1 MHATCDGRVATIT
14 THEGVG
20 GQADLN
26 DQIGNPII
34 IACRLP
40 TDTRQWILGAMKL
53 LIIDDHSIMRAGFA
67 ALLGQPGSG
76 IEVLQAGDAAEGI
89 AEVQAYPDLDAV
101 FLDLN
106 MPGEDGMS
114 ALREI
119 GKQRAD
125 LPVILLSSSEDP
137 ADVRR
142 ALAAGAL
149 GYLPKS
155 SGPEPLMSALRLV
168 LSGEVYVP
176 PIMLRA
182 TVPRADHNGPHD
194 NSGPGIALTERQIDV
209 LRLLGRGLS
218 NKEIGRE
225 LLVSE
230 RTVKAHVTAIFKSLR
245 VVNRTQAVAALI

>member
-1 MHATCDGRVATIT
+1 MVQGRL
-14 THEGVG
+14 
-20 GQADLN
+20 ADLRRN
-26 DQIGNPII
+26 GSERIVGV
-34 IACRLP
+34 
-40 TDTRQWILGAMKL
+40 MKL
-53 LIIDDHSIMRAGFA
+53 LIIDDHSIMRAGLA
-67 ALLGQPGSG
+67 ALLEQPGSD
-76 IEVLQAGDAAEGI
+76 ISVLQAGDAAEGI
-89 AEVQAYPDLDAV
+89 TQIEAHPDLDAV

-106 MPGEDGMS
+106 MPGQDGMS
-114 ALREI
+114 ALRDI
-119 GKQRAD
+119 GKRRPD

-155 SGPEPLMSALRLV
+155 SGPQTLLSALRLV

-176 PIMLRA
+176 PIMLREY
-182 TVPRADHNGPHD
+182 VPPSDHHD
-194 NSGPGIALTERQIDV
+194 SREHVPDGALTERQIDV

-230 RTVKAHVTAIFKSLR
+230 RTVKAHVTAIFKSLG
-245 VVNRTQAVAALI
+245 VANRTQAIEAARRASLI